1 MNATGKPGGIIRFG
15 VFEIDLDSGELRKN
29 GVRIRVRDL
38 PLRALR
44 LCLSR
49 PQEILSRDELR
60 HALWGDSV
68 FVDFD
73 RGINTAINRLRE
85 TLGDTAS
92 NPQFIETVSRAGY
105 RWIAPIQHVPRT
117 ADAISS
123 ALHHPARRSGDVMA
137 GAPAVGSPGR
147 RQYVLFAVVLAITA
161 MGLALAVVSRRVAPK
176 AESNHA
182 ATAPAA
188 ASGQIRTPAQGT
200 RDPEAERLY
209 LEGRFNWGKRT
220 PESLSRAVDL
230 FTQAIVHD
238 PNYAAAYA
246 GLADCYN
253 LLPEFGAI
261 SPKEAYPRAFTA
273 AKRSVELDDSSAP
286 AHLSFAFAT
295 FYGNF
300 DATAAD
306 REFRRAIELD
316 PKFARAHH
324 WYATFLCA
332 LGHYPEALEQIE
344 VAQQLDPESMAIL
357 ADKGFVLLYADKKD
371 EGIDVLK
378 QVERAEPGFAAP
390 YRYMET
396 ACLMNENYPGYI
408 AARSEV
414 ARLTNDRQ
422 ELEIVKAA
430 KTGYRSGQQQ
440 GMWKAILRKQQEFF
454 RAGTIPAFD
463 LAATYSLLGMKPEAL
478 HYLEVAFE
486 NREPQIVSVYD
497 VTRFASIRQESA
509 FQNLLAELRLE

>member
-1 MNATGKPGGIIRFG
+1 
-15 VFEIDLDSGELRKN
+15 
-29 GVRIRVRDL
+29 
-38 PLRALR
+38 
-44 LCLSR
+44 
-49 PQEILSRDELR
+49 
-60 HALWGDSV
+60 
-68 FVDFD
+68 
-73 RGINTAINRLRE
+73 
-85 TLGDTAS
+85 
-92 NPQFIETVSRAGY
+92 
-105 RWIAPIQHVPRT
+105 
-117 ADAISS
+117 
-123 ALHHPARRSGDVMA
+123 
-137 GAPAVGSPGR
+137 
-147 RQYVLFAVVLAITA
+147 
-161 MGLALAVVSRRVAPK
+161 
-176 AESNHA
+176 
-182 ATAPAA
+182 
-188 ASGQIRTPAQGT
+188 
-200 RDPEAERLY
+200 
-209 LEGRFNWGKRT
+209 
-220 PESLSRAVDL
+220 L